1 MKSALGEILETIILT
16 VVIFL
21 LVRSVVQNF
30 KVEGRSMEPTL
41 RSGQYLLINKAAY
54 WSFDTSKI
62 LQFLPGQHDQAESPT
77 RVFPFGEPQRGDII
91 VFMYPVDPS
100 RDFIKR
106 VIGLPGD
113 RVAIEQGTVYVN
125 GQPLHEPYLRTV
137 PQYDLPEQIVPPDQ
151 YFVLGDNRNSSS
163 DSHVWGMVPKE
174 NIVGKA
180 LLCYWP
186 PEEWGFLSSEAPAAA
201 QSVR

>member
-1 MKSALGEILETIILT
+1 MKSTLGEILETVILT
-16 VVIFL
+16 VIIFV

-41 RSGQYLLINKAAY
+41 RSGQYLLVNKAAY
-54 WSFDTSKI
+54 WSFDATNV
-62 LQFLPGQHDQAESPT
+62 LQFLPSQSNRSEPPR
-77 RVFPFGEPQRGDII
+77 RVFPFGEPQRGDIV

-106 VIGLPGD
+106 IIGLPGD
-113 RVAIEQGTVYVN
+113 QVAIKQGAVYVN
-125 GQPLHEPYLRTV
+125 GQQLVEPYLQTV
-137 PQYDLPEQIVPPDQ
+137 PQYDLPEQIVPPGQ

-163 DSHVWGMVPKE
+163 DSHVWGMVPKD

-186 PEEWGFLSSEAPAAA
+186 PDEWGFLSSGAPAVA
-201 QSVR
+201 QSLR